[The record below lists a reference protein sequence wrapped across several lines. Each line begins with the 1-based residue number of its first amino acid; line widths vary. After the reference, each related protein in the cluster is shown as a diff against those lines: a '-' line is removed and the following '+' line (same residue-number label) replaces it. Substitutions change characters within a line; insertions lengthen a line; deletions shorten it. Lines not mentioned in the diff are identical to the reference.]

1 MLDERHLTY
10 GLNALGRAHETD
22 YFVNG
27 HRGAAIIAAYFLS
40 REIEMEEGAA
50 DTVQD
55 MIDAQWAHLP
65 LCAPFPDERA
75 DPSLVARIVAS
86 VSTTT
91 QGLRQA
97 GHNVIFP
104 ALALK
109 AFRDVPDALT
119 PSRVEGICK
128 LVEAFTVSEELTLD
142 EPDTIPG
149 LRAGP
154 QAAEFI
160 LSEFLECVAA
170 FAGRGQGWAGHLLTY
185 GRSLLDLHEM
195 GHAALAHAAEQAFRI
210 YVKRIRMG
218 PLETDGA
225 WAEHPAS
232 DDQPQERIYWERR
245 ISRPIG
251 LGHVFKYPCAYC
263 GLISLAADVRLKQAC
278 RDMAHRIL

>member
-128 LVEAFTVSEELTLD
+128 LVEAFTVADELKLD
-142 EPDTIPG
+142 EGAPCRT
-149 LRAGP
+149 L
-154 QAAEFI
+154 
-160 LSEFLECVAA
+160 
-170 FAGRGQGWAGHLLTY
+170 GQGHTPLNSSWPSFSSAWPPSMGADRDGRATYSRSGEPCSISASWATGIW
-185 GRSLLDLHEM
+185 
-195 GHAALAHAAEQAFRI
+195 LAMQ
-210 YVKRIRMG
+210 
-218 PLETDGA
+218 
-225 WAEHPAS
+225 
-232 DDQPQERIYWERR
+232 
-245 ISRPIG
+245 SRP
-251 LGHVFKYPCAYC
+251 
-263 GLISLAADVRLKQAC
+263 SQS
-278 RDMAHRIL
+278 M